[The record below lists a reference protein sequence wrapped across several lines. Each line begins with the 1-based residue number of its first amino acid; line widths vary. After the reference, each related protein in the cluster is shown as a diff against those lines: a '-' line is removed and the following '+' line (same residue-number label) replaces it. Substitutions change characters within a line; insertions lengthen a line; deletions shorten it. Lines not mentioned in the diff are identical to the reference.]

1 LRAIV
6 SARVSGN
13 VKEAPFWFTEVWAG
27 CRSLRV
33 AEVLI
38 SLLRLRM
45 TLDLDTKHLVSP

>member
-1 LRAIV
+1 LRATV
-6 SARVSGN
+6 SARVSGT
-13 VKEAPFWFTEVWAG
+13 VKKAYFWFTEVWIS
-27 CRSLRV
+27 CWSLRV